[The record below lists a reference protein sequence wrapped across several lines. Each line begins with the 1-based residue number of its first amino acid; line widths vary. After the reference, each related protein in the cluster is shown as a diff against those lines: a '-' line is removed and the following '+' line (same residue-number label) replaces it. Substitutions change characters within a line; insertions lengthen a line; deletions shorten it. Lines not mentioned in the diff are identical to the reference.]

1 MKQIY
6 EEYVQNTICFIG
18 RRGRLRQDGG
28 AQEEDEEREDDQEGC
43 RPHRG
48 TFSLSNVSL
57 HCIQREGEEREKKLD
72 TQTQM
77 YRGWGTQLFICG
89 AISVVCQVMTPAP
102 PALPL
107 RLHKRPSVLV
117 PHFRHLFSSENA
129 QIISYNPEITSLN

>member
-57 HCIQREGEEREKKLD
+57 HCIQREGEEREKSLTHRHRCIVD
-72 TQTQM
+72 GA
-77 YRGWGTQLFICG
+77 RNFLF
-89 AISVVCQVMTPAP
+89 A
-102 PALPL
+102 
-107 RLHKRPSVLV
+107 V
-117 PHFRHLFSSENA
+117 P
-129 QIISYNPEITSLN
+129 